1 MRSDATLIARLQHG
15 DRDAATA
22 LYLRYAQRIEK
33 VARKNSAAD
42 LVARFD
48 AEDVVQSVFRTFFR
62 RASRGDYQLPSGD
75 ELWKLLLVI
84 ALNKVRRL
92 SLHHRAQMRDVGKT
106 SDLSEDNIRHAK
118 SIEPAEGLAI
128 LQDVVSQLLSELPE
142 SHRTMIRM
150 RIDGAS
156 LEEVSTAVQRS
167 RRTVERVLHQ
177 FRERLSSLLEPIEED
192 EAPHHEL

>member
-1 MRSDATLIARLQHG
+1 MLSRLQQG

-22 LYLRYAQRIEK
+22 LYLRYAQRIEA

-62 RASRGDYQLPSGD
+62 RASCGEYQLPSGD
-75 ELWKLLLVI
+75 ELWRLLLVI

-92 SLHHRAQMRDVGKT
+92 SLHHRAKKRDVGKT
-106 SDLSEDNIRHAK
+106 ADLTDNDVGHSQAIA
-118 SIEPAEGLAI
+118 PAEGLAI
-128 LQDVVSQLLSELPE
+128 LQDVISQLLSELPE
-142 SHRTMIRM
+142 SHRVMIRM

-156 LEEVSTAVQRS
+156 LEDVSSEVQRS

-177 FRERLSSLLEPIEED
+177 FRERLARMLELNEEF
-192 EAPHHEL
+192 EATSGEF